1 MTIEFLKYI
10 KERFPLSANI
20 PVIFIFNITLYM
32 GAGITEN
39 EIIFSNKAIPGF
51 IAIFLV
57 FFHLRLF
64 DDLKD
69 YSIDKKIN
77 LLTKKQIKI
86 FAFFVILAE
95 IILVLMLGIIPLF
108 FYLIVLLFSILMLY
122 EFFIGEKLEKNVF
135 LYNISHQIIVIFIGI
150 YIYSFYYKRYKI
162 EEPIF
167 FLYLLLMLSILSIF
181 EFIRKIKNK
190 NDEDYKKSYEFKV
203 GKVKFT
209 IYTAIFTVLIGISCF
224 IILFFTIQSQ
234 INAVIQIFLTLLI
247 LIGLTLHYVESEKMT
262 NKLFKTALAAY
273 ILSTLI
279 ILDLTILF
287 TKDIVINLLGWMTVL

>member
-1 MTIEFLKYI
+1 MAIEFLKYI

-122 EFFIGEKLEKNVF
+122 EFFIGKKLEKNVF
-135 LYNISHQIIVIFIGI
+135 LYNLSHQIIVVFIGI
-150 YIYSFYYKRYKI
+150 YIYSFYYKTYKI

-181 EFIRKIKNK
+181 ELIRKIKNK
-190 NDEDYKKSYEFKV
+190 NDDDYEKSYEFKV
-203 GKVKFT
+203 GKFKFT

-287 TKDIVINLLGWMTVL
+287 TKDIIINLLGWMTVL